1 MASGS
6 GSSSQPTV
14 QGAKRSR
21 ADFEADGLPQNT
33 RRPRGR
39 ARTVVVTQDA
49 EEQQIPQ
56 PQDLTQLSVE
66 DAFAKIRGYLETF

>member
-1 MASGS
+1 
-6 GSSSQPTV
+6 
-14 QGAKRSR
+14 
-21 ADFEADGLPQNT
+21 
-33 RRPRGR
+33 
-39 ARTVVVTQDA
+39 VVVTQDA